1 MSEDTGSNAGGGN
14 PLAEQSGDTLVMWG
28 ALAVL
33 AIWVIFEVITEDYFV
48 ATSTV
53 AIALLVAVVPRVDAS
68 VTKALGGP
76 AGFAKLGGFF
86 LVASGVTELVGD
98 LRNELFDR
106 DGITIVAALLAYAA
120 YALTFMGARK
130 IEL

>member
-1 MSEDTGSNAGGGN
+1 MSEDTGSNAGGN
-14 PLAEQSGDTLVMWG
+14 PLADQSGDTLVMWG

-48 ATSTV
+48 ATTTV
-53 AIALLVAVVPRVDAS
+53 AIALLVAVVPRIDAS
-68 VTKALGGP
+68 VTKVFASPL
-76 AGFAKLGGFF
+76 AFAKFGGYF

-106 DGITIVAALLAYAA
+106 DGITIVAALIAYVAYAI
-120 YALTFMGARK
+120 TFMGARK
-130 IEL
+130 IEV

>member
-1 MSEDTGSNAGGGN
+1 MSEDTGSNAGGN

-28 ALAVL
+28 AMAIL

-53 AIALLVAVVPRVDAS
+53 AIALFVAVVPRIDAA
-68 VTKALGGP
+68 VTKGLAS
-76 AGFAKLGGFF
+76 AAAFAKLGGYA